1 MAAKTRKLIVGYD
14 TETTGLENEDRV
26 IEFAASIMDIDT
38 GEIVYRF
45 EQRFNSGGQP
55 IHPKALA
62 VHGIHPSDIAHCPD
76 FATAIPTIQKMA
88 KLCNVW
94 LAHNAEFDNRMLA
107 GEFNRASEPMPV
119 LTILDSMV
127 EGRWATP
134 NGKNPNLGELCFSLG
149 IPYDPALAHNALY
162 DVEVM
167 LKAWRAGW
175 QRGFYQ
181 YPEAA

>member
-1 MAAKTRKLIVGYD
+1 MAARRRLITGFD

-26 IEFAASIMDIDT
+26 IEFAASLMDIDT
-38 GEIVYRF
+38 GDFVYRF

-76 FATAIPTIQKMA
+76 FSTCIPTINKIA
-88 KLCNVW
+88 TISPIW
-94 LAHNAEFDNRMLA
+94 LAHNSEFDLRMLA
-107 GEFNRASEPMPV
+107 GEFNRLAAPMPK
-119 LTILDSMV
+119 LTVVDSMV

-149 IPYDPALAHNALY
+149 IDYDPSKAHAALY

>member
-1 MAAKTRKLIVGYD
+1 MAAKTRRIIAGFD
-14 TETTGLENEDRV
+14 TETTGLESEDRV
-26 IEFAASIMDIDT
+26 IEFALVIMDIDT
-38 GEIVYRF
+38 GEFIYRF

-62 VHGIHPSDIAHCPD
+62 VHGIYPADIASCPD
-76 FATAIPTIQKMA
+76 FSACIATFNKIAAICPI
-88 KLCNVW
+88 W
-94 LAHNAEFDNRMLA
+94 LAHNSEFDLRMLA
-107 GEFNRASEPMPV
+107 AEFVRLGLAMPT
-119 LTILDSMV
+119 LTVLDSMT

-134 NGKNPNLGELCFSLG
+134 NGKNPSLSELCFSLG